1 MASELTNG
9 MRSSRVRAGAA
20 LFLVVTLL
28 GVNDAV
34 ATPETSTAPRAGRT
48 TISPRATTNR
58 VKIVDFAF
66 RPRAIT
72 VPRGTRV
79 TWVNRG
85 SANHTSTSKSG
96 LWDSGMLSPGESFS
110 RVFRRTGTFRYTCKI
125 HPAMVGK
132 VIVG

>member
-1 MASELTNG
+1 MAGVLTNG
-9 MRSSRVRAGAA
+9 MRSPRAWAGVA
-20 LFLVVTLL
+20 LLLVVALL
-28 GVNDAV
+28 GLNDSVVTAQASTGTRSPRS
-34 ATPETSTAPRAGRT
+34 AT
-48 TISPRATTNR
+48 PRATANR

-85 SANHTSTSKSG
+85 NANHTSTANSG
-96 LWDSGMLSPGESFS
+96 LWDSGLLSPGESFS
-110 RVFRRTGTFRYTCKI
+110 RVFRRAGTFRYKCKI

-132 VIVG
+132 VVVG

>member
-1 MASELTNG
+1 VASELTNG
-9 MRSSRVRAGAA
+9 MRSPRVRAGAA

-28 GVNDAV
+28 GVNDAA
-34 ATPETSTAPRAGRT
+34 ATAQASTPRAGRT
-48 TISPRATTNR
+48 TMYRRATANR

-79 TWVNRG
+79 TWANRG
-85 SANHTSTSKSG
+85 NATHTSTSSSG
-96 LWDSGMLSPGESFS
+96 LWDSGLLSPGESFS
-110 RVFRRTGTFRYTCKI
+110 RVFRRAGTFRYKCKI

>member
-1 MASELTNG
+1 MAGELTNETANA
-9 MRSSRVRAGAA
+9 RAWTGVA
-20 LFLVVTLL
+20 LFLVVALL

-34 ATPETSTAPRAGRT
+34 ATAEATTATRPGPTA
-48 TISPRATTNR
+48 ISPRATTNR

-85 SANHTSTSKSG
+85 SANHTSTSNSG
-96 LWDSGMLSPGESFS
+96 LWDSGLLSPGESFS
-110 RVFRRTGTFRYTCKI
+110 RVFRKAGTFRYKCKI

>member
-1 MASELTNG
+1 VAGELMHRT
-9 MRSSRVRAGAA
+9 RSTRVWWAVA
-20 LFLVVTLL
+20 LLLVVALI
-28 GVNDAV
+28 GASDAV
-34 ATPETSTAPRAGRT
+34 ATQASTATRGARLAT
-48 TISPRATTNR
+48 PRATANR

-79 TWVNRG
+79 KWVNRG
-85 SANHTSTSKSG
+85 NASHTSTSNSG
-96 LWDSGMLSPGESFS
+96 LWDSGLLSPGESFS
-110 RVFRRTGTFRYTCKI
+110 RVFRRAGTFRYKCKI

>member
-1 MASELTNG
+1 M
-9 MRSSRVRAGAA
+9 RAGAA
-20 LFLVVTLL
+20 LFLVLALL
-28 GVNDAV
+28 GANDAV
-34 ATPETSTAPRAGRT
+34 GTAQASTPRAGRT
-48 TISPRATTNR
+48 TMYRRATANR

-85 SANHTSTSKSG
+85 SANHTSTSKAG

-110 RVFRRTGTFRYTCKI
+110 RVFRKAGTSRYKCKI